1 VESINEEDRLLL
13 FAKLPDRDLRKE
25 GLIIGEGR
33 LVAERVARFCQP
45 LGVVAIP
52 SAQGDARQIAA
63 GRCPVLLRTEKE
75 ISALVGFPFHRGL
88 ILVGRRPAMGSL
100 TSPPREYRWWRRI
113 VVLPSVSDP
122 ENLGALTR
130 TASALGWDALLLG
143 DESCDPFGR
152 RALRCSM
159 GATLSLP
166 LLGFEEM
173 SALDALRSDGWTL
186 VAATLEGQSRGPESL
201 SKVDKLALVL
211 GNERFGIP
219 SEVRE
224 RCVFSVGIPQ
234 KRKADEGLDS
244 LNVAAAAAILLWE
257 GSP

>member
-1 VESINEEDRLLL
+1 
-13 FAKLPDRDLRKE
+13 
-25 GLIIGEGR
+25 
-33 LVAERVARFCQP
+33 
-45 LGVVAIP
+45 
-52 SAQGDARQIAA
+52 
-63 GRCPVLLRTEKE
+63 
-75 ISALVGFPFHRGL
+75 
-88 ILVGRRPAMGSL
+88 
-100 TSPPREYRWWRRI
+100 
-113 VVLPSVSDP
+113 
-122 ENLGALTR
+122 
-130 TASALGWDALLLG
+130 
-143 DESCDPFGR
+143 
-152 RALRCSM
+152 M

-173 SALDALRSDGWTL
+173 SALDALRSDGWIL
-186 VAATLEGQSRGPESL
+186 VAAALEGQSRGPESL